1 MGFTDEVSALQ
12 PGMTLGNLQIVA
24 FIGKGAI
31 GEVYLA
37 QHDILGK
44 QFAVKVLPKGFAGTD
59 GGDEVF
65 KQAARVQTKLV
76 HPSIVRVDDL
86 GDEGMFYW
94 LRMEYVEGEQTAQKV
109 RLRSIEDLMRHRNGP
124 LTEDEVR
131 YYLYHSLVGLG
142 FAHTQGVIH
151 GDLKPANI
159 LLDPDGVKIA
169 ELGVVELLGHAWD
182 DFHRL
187 KHEPQMEPTP
197 FDPLPGFCRSLPAL
211 LNTYEHYSPEQKA
224 GQAPDVQSNLYTMG
238 LIAYEML
245 TGRHGLSFDLPTKAV
260 SRINPRWDEW
270 FVRALAYEPEE
281 RFTTAIEMLEAMP
294 GLEAASEEG
303 TGQATA

>member
-1 MGFTDEVSALQ
+1 MGFTDELSALQ
-12 PGMTLGNLQIVA
+12 PGMNLGNLHIVS
-24 FIGKGAI
+24 FIGKGAM

-44 QFAVKVLPKGFAGTD
+44 QFAVKVLPKGFAGAD
-59 GGDEVF
+59 GGDEIF
-65 KQAARVQTKLV
+65 KQAARIQTKLI
-76 HPSIVRVDDL
+76 HPSIVRIDDL

-109 RLRSIEDLMRHRNGP
+109 RLRTMEDLMRNRNGP
-124 LTEDEVR
+124 LTEEEVC
-131 YYLYHSLVGLG
+131 YYMYHALVGLD
-142 FAHTQGVIH
+142 FAHSKGVVH

-187 KHEPQMEPTP
+187 KHEPLMEPTP
-197 FDPLPGFCRSLPAL
+197 FDPLPGFSRSLPAL
-211 LNTYEHYSPEQKA
+211 LSTYEHFSPEQKA
-224 GQAPDVQSNLYTMG
+224 GQAPDIQSNLYTMG
-238 LIAYEML
+238 LITYEML
-245 TGRHGLSFDLPTKAV
+245 TGRHGLSADAPTKAV

-270 FVRALAYEPEE
+270 FSRAVAYEPEE
-281 RFTTAIEMLEAMP
+281 RFSTAVEMLEAIP
-294 GLEAASEEG
+294 GLVAAGEDSAAE
-303 TGQATA
+303 ATA